1 MAKITLEELALRKQQ
16 GNLDKVQV
24 KVYNSKEL
32 GGEIE
37 LVKIS
42 LKKYLE
48 MTNGMSTDNAEDG
61 IELMCSIIF
70 ESCPFIKDNSKELM
84 EMYDVKVPTDLP
96 LYMLNE
102 NMKEL
107 TEISEL
113 INSFFGIDKVVDT
126 TKN

>member
-37 LVKIS
+37 LVKIP

-48 MTNGMSTDNAEDG
+48 MTSGINMDNPGDN
-61 IELMCSIIF
+61 IELMCNTIF
-70 ESCPFIKDNSKELM
+70 ESCPFIKNNSKELM
-84 EMYDVKVPTDLP
+84 EIYDAKIPTDLP